1 MESRSL
7 ACIGWQATDACRI
20 KSITEF
26 SLDKVYVSARLK
38 VFIVSENRLLRD
50 MLARVFEQ
58 EQGLAVVGAAR
69 LCREAIEEISS
80 TRPDVLLLNPPALA
94 TPDLN
99 DLQRIRR
106 RAPQLRVVAFGMAES
121 EEVFLAA
128 MRAGVIGYVLK
139 DAYSVDVVT
148 AVRLAAQGEAVCP
161 PRFCQYLF
169 AHFAKQP
176 TVTPSLRLRTCLPLT
191 RREQELVPMIA
202 QGLTNKEIAAQLNLS
217 AQTVKNHV
225 HRILQK
231 AGSNRLGVQEQCRTP
246 ELAL

>member
-1 MESRSL
+1 M
-7 ACIGWQATDACRI
+7 
-20 KSITEF
+20 
-26 SLDKVYVSARLK
+26 RLK

-50 MLARVFEQ
+50 TLARIFEQ
-58 EQGLAVVGAAR
+58 EQDLAVVGAAR

-94 TPDLN
+94 MPDLN
-99 DLQRIRR
+99 DLPRIRR
-106 RAPQLRVVAFGMAES
+106 RAPQLRVVAFGMEES
-121 EEVFLAA
+121 EEAFLAA
-128 MRAGVIGYVLK
+128 VRAGVVGYVLK
-139 DAYSVDVVT
+139 DAYSADVVA

-161 PRFCQYLF
+161 PRFCLCLF

-176 TVTPSLRLRTCLPLT
+176 TGTPNLRLRTRLPLT

-225 HRILQK
+225 HQILQK
-231 AGSNRLGVQEQCRTP
+231 AGSNRLAVQEQCRAP
-246 ELAL
+246 ELTL